1 MSALP
6 PIVLQN
12 SIGFCGWSGF
22 EHWSVCGA
30 LRKSVWLHYH
40 YTLGRPAT
48 PHRGLPPMAAAL
60 EAGASDFVM
69 LQELLQIMDG
79 MAVIPGRPGNGL
91 AWNEEAV
98 ARYRL
103 A

>member
-1 MSALP
+1 LLRSKKLQIRLEWRGESRLTNNNGLVFRSLAATAVRT
-6 PIVLQN
+6 PIQ
-12 SIGFCGWSGF
+12 IGENF
-22 EHWSVCGA
+22 
-30 LRKSVWLHYH
+30 
-40 YTLGRPAT
+40 T
-48 PHRGLPPMAAAL
+48 GLPPMAAAL

-98 ARYRL
+98 ASYRL

>member
-1 MSALP
+1 
-6 PIVLQN
+6 
-12 SIGFCGWSGF
+12 
-22 EHWSVCGA
+22 
-30 LRKSVWLHYH
+30 
-40 YTLGRPAT
+40 
-48 PHRGLPPMAAAL
+48 MAAAL

-69 LQELLQIMDG
+69 PQELLQIMDG

>member
-1 MSALP
+1 MTNNNGLVFRSLAATAVRT
-6 PIVLQN
+6 PIQ
-12 SIGFCGWSGF
+12 IGENF
-22 EHWSVCGA
+22 
-30 LRKSVWLHYH
+30 
-40 YTLGRPAT
+40 T
-48 PHRGLPPMAAAL
+48 GLPPMAAAF

-69 LQELLQIMDG
+69 PQELLQIMDG